1 MLRDFLRII
10 KGFVLF
16 IGPTQAGKTSIL
28 RRLVTGKFEDPEPTL
43 GFREENIAK
52 VRVIEIG
59 GQLEFKKH
67 WGTAIEQKPVWIFYV
82 VDITRHDEFGEFEEF
97 VAKLEAVDSGIRKKI
112 TLVLNKVDK
121 LEGVTKTVPPSNS
134 ITCSAKTGEGMIDLL
149 EEVASNKDAIAS
161 DTSDLGTVT
170 TEEVSSNDQKG
181 ETDTETLLNE
191 YKDKF

>member
-28 RRLVTGKFEDPEPTL
+28 RRLVTGIFEDPEPTL

-59 GQLEFKKH
+59 GQTEFKKH
-67 WGTAIEQKPVWIFYV
+67 WATAIEQKPVWIFYV
-82 VDITRHDEFGEFEEF
+82 VDITRQDELEEYEEF
-97 VAKLEAVDSGIRKKI
+97 VTKLERANPGIRKKI

-121 LEGVTKTVPPSNS
+121 LEGVQRTVQTSNS
-134 ITCSAKTGEGMIDLL
+134 IICSAKTGEGMIDLL
-149 EEVASNKDAIAS
+149 EEVASNKDAITS
-161 DTSDLGTVT
+161 DTSDLGTDAN
-170 TEEVSSNDQKG
+170 EGDSSIDQKG
-181 ETDTETLLNE
+181 EIDTEALIDE